1 MSGFWEFYEFHKAT
15 NGLNNA
21 TNWDRKKRTLIKL
34 NMLIDDILEV
44 EPGKRNTQTI
54 KAEKA

>member
-44 EPGKRNTQTI
+44 EPGKKTL
-54 KAEKA
+54 KP